1 MSFNEIDMSFASL
14 REWSDW
20 ATANKWIFD
29 QNYITALV
37 DDIRTGGLWDP
48 IAGHISAAR
57 VEVDGTN
64 YRESIIVDGC
74 NSRLRAML
82 IELIET
88 RKAYG
93 ADARVYA
100 TEAVTPFANR
110 VASLF
115 HSGFTGS
122 EYLPTVE
129 DKAKYPHLR
138 HEDVQALSF
147 ESGSLDAYVSCE
159 IFEHIPSIP
168 AALAEAKRVLAVGG
182 ILLVMCPFAYAQE
195 QSLVRAVLSD
205 DGTITHLME
214 PEYHGNP
221 VDPDAGSLV
230 FAVPGWEIIE
240 QCRVAGFTSVVMKV
254 QSSRHFGI
262 TGAEIACTFI
272 LKAVAA

>member
-1 MSFNEIDMSFASL
+1 
-14 REWSDW
+14 
-20 ATANKWIFD
+20 
-29 QNYITALV
+29 
-37 DDIRTGGLWDP
+37 
-48 IAGHISAAR
+48 
-57 VEVDGTN
+57 
-64 YRESIIVDGC
+64 
-74 NSRLRAML
+74 
-82 IELIET
+82 
-88 RKAYG
+88 
-93 ADARVYA
+93 
-100 TEAVTPFANR
+100 
-110 VASLF
+110 
-115 HSGFTGS
+115 
-122 EYLPTVE
+122 
-129 DKAKYPHLR
+129 
-138 HEDVQALSF
+138 
-147 ESGSLDAYVSCE
+147 LDAYVSCE